1 MIFLCIM
8 LSSSACAQPGSPV
21 DDTPREVLYP
31 YRDKSGRF
39 GYADENL
46 HIRIEPQYKTASLF
60 TGHGFAVITDSKDK
74 KGVIDQN
81 NKVIIAPEYDVIQL
95 HVLENFTIAEVH
107 ESYYTRWRF
116 WKWKFLPGFNL
127 MGGGND
133 NRLFDTKVKRVKKT
147 VFVLGD
153 KTRKIRS
160 EQITNDG
167 FITDKYFDISTLDSN
182 QVLIDH
188 RLYNIDIKG
197 PHFLSEG
204 IMEPL
209 TEHTFAQRKG
219 QRLYIMD
226 HNGKH
231 VSGKGYTLLDSI
243 AFKVEDVP
251 VVKRLTRE
259 YAPIASA
266 YQNVE
271 GLVFIYPDFSKPLPW
286 LIHDNMHPDDPT
298 AEELIGGLW
307 MLASVP
313 ESDYFVFMSYRDGER
328 FFRFLDTQGNWH
340 QTLPPGIPFT
350 VVQRSGNI
358 IWPGKEYYIPHNHVP
373 EGWKID
379 RISPLSD
386 SSMYHITLRQDKTVR
401 QGIWDFEK
409 KQWLIAPEYYEVYP
423 MDNIRYWR
431 YHSEYDGLWGIMDY
445 NGTVLIKPT
454 YSSLHPDGW
463 VTQEE
468 NGEYISFY
476 LHLQT
481 LEEFREK

>member
-1 MIFLCIM
+1 MF
-8 LSSSACAQPGSPV
+8 SSSACAQPGSPV

-31 YRDKSGRF
+31 YRDKSGEF

-60 TGHGFAVITDSKDK
+60 TEHGFAVITDSKDK

-107 ESYYTRWRF
+107 ASYYTRWRF

-133 NRLFDTKVKRVKKT
+133 NRLFDTKVKRLKKALF
-147 VFVLGD
+147 VFGD
-153 KTRKIRS
+153 KTLKVRS
-160 EQITNDG
+160 EQL
-167 FITDKYFDISTLDSN
+167 TDNEYPVDNYFDIITLDNN

-188 RLYNIDIKG
+188 RLYNIDPNG
-197 PHFLSEG
+197 AHFLAEG
-204 IMEPL
+204 VKEPL
-209 TEHTFAQRKG
+209 TAHTFAQREG

-226 HNGKH
+226 RNGKH

-298 AEELIGGLW
+298 AEELIRGLW

-313 ESDYFVFMSYRDGER
+313 ESDYFLFMSYREGER

-358 IWPGKEYYIPHNHVP
+358 IWPGKEYYIPQNHVP

-409 KQWLIAPEYYEVYP
+409 KKWLIAPEYYQVYP
-423 MDNIRYWR
+423 LGNTRRWR
-431 YHSEYDGLWGIMDY
+431 YEPEYGGLWGIMDHSG
-445 NGTVLIKPT
+445 NVLLKPT